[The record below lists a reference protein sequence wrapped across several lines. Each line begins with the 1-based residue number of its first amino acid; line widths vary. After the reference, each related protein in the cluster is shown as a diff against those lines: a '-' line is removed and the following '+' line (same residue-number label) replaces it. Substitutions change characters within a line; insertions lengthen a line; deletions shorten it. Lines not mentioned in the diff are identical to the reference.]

1 MKRLRLLLCDDD
13 SQMLSFL
20 QSVLK
25 PEYTVIGTAEDGQ
38 ALIAA
43 AQALRPDLVLTDI
56 HMPKLD
62 GIDAVHELRRTLPDC
77 QVIFHTSRTDPEVMA
92 AAFSAARSD
101 IWSRGPCS
109 RCSPAFAPRFN
120 THRPTTKSSPSDEA
134 LISCHRDGAVRR
146 ARRPRRTV
154 SVRRR
159 RRATENEVGDLFQQP
174 D

>member
-92 AAFSAARSD
+92 AAFSAGAVGYLVKGSSQSLVSAIRTVVWHTANRD
-101 IWSRGPCS
+101 D
-109 RCSPAFAPRFN
+109 AFAIGQN
-120 THRPTTKSSPSDEA
+120 
-134 LISCHRDGAVRR
+134 V
-146 ARRPRRTV
+146 
-154 SVRRR
+154 
-159 RRATENEVGDLFQQP
+159 
-174 D
+174 